1 MNNLDDKI
9 LMIENKIDDVDS
21 KMVELLEKR
30 LKLSGEEA
38 LLKKERGMPV
48 PDLVRVRT
56 KTEKLVADA
65 REDMAHYIKL
75 CYMAL
80 NELTYDYQR
89 RVTLP

>member
-65 REDMAHYIKL
+65 HSLDRKS
-75 CYMAL
+75 
-80 NELTYDYQR
+80 
-89 RVTLP
+89 VV